1 MQGNVR
7 KRGKKWYYRFD
18 IADKNG
24 KRQQYERVGGNTRA
38 EALNALR
45 EALNIFQNTNSLPSA
60 DRLSTYDYMEYWFEN
75 YVEKNLS
82 KNTQSNY
89 RNVLD
94 KYIQPTLGKY
104 RLKDLTPATLQ
115 KWIND
120 IATSKEYKR
129 DHTKLSK
136 HSVEIILMVIKEAL
150 KQAVHPWQ
158 LLHESPAIYISMP
171 KYQDKPTSRESL
183 KVITVNQFKQIINL
197 FDKDDPR
204 VIPFYISFY
213 TGMRR
218 GEVCGLEWSSVNLY
232 NQTITVHQQ
241 MKEYSKTDIRI
252 GSVKTAAS
260 NRTIVIGEELVS
272 ILKHHQLQ
280 QRKNQLRYG
289 DYYYKSDFVCTK
301 SNGKPITPSSIKYLS
316 TKIQQTL
323 GFPFNFHSL
332 RHTHA
337 TLLLEGGASAKE
349 VQVRLGHS
357 RIATTLDTYVHLTDK
372 KKRAT
377 ASLFDDIA
385 KLK

>member
-18 IADKNG
+18 VADKDG
-24 KRQQYERVGGNTRA
+24 KRRQYERVGGNTRA

-45 EALNIFQNTNSLPSA
+45 SALTIFQNTNSLPTA
-60 DRLSTYDYMEYWFEN
+60 DRLSTHDYMEYWYQN
-75 YVEKNLS
+75 YVMENLS
-82 KNTQSNY
+82 RNTQLNY
-89 RNVLD
+89 RNILN

-120 IATSKEYKR
+120 IASSEEYKR
-129 DHTKLSK
+129 DNTKLSK
-136 HSVEIILMVIKEAL
+136 HSVEIILTVIKEAL

-158 LLHESPAIYISMP
+158 LLHESPAIYVNMP
-171 KYQDKPTSRESL
+171 KYQTKPTSRESL
-183 KVITVNQFKQIINL
+183 KVITVEQFKQIVNS
-197 FDKDDPR
+197 FNEDDPR

-241 MKEYSKTDIRI
+241 MKEYSKKDIRI
-252 GSVKTAAS
+252 GRVKTAAS
-260 NRTIVIGEELVS
+260 NRTILIGDELAG
-272 ILKHHQLQ
+272 ILRHHQMQ
-280 QRKNQLRYG
+280 QNKNKLKYG
-289 DYYYKSDFVCTK
+289 KYYYKSDFVCTK
-301 SNGKPITPSSIKYLS
+301 ANGKPITPSSIKYLS
-316 TKIQQTL
+316 DKIHRVL

-377 ASLFDDIA
+377 ASLFDNIA
-385 KLK
+385 KLN